1 MGAGVRARV
10 FVRGGLS
17 QLFYCDQGI
26 GNDFEGALEM
36 FGINALLG
44 RAIQLCPEEMLGV
57 LKDFRRSWQMLEVD
71 RVRAKTPGLTMM
83 SAHALYTLCNL
94 LDPPEILPTDKQEL
108 TTVLGGDVCSAW
120 TAVLALRHVGAF
132 RD

>member
-1 MGAGVRARV
+1 LA
-10 FVRGGLS
+10 S
-17 QLFYCDQGI
+17 QET

-44 RAIQLCPEEMLGV
+44 RAIQLAPPEIRGLLE
-57 LKDFRRSWQMLEVD
+57 DFRRSWQMLEVD
-71 RVRAKTPGLTMM
+71 RIRAKTPGLTMM

-94 LDPPEILPTDKQEL
+94 LEPPEVLPQDKQEL
-108 TTVLGGDVCSAW
+108 ATVLAGEVCSSW
-120 TAVLALRHVGAF
+120 TAVLALRHLGAF